1 MNLSRTLCCVICL
14 FGSSAG
20 IAQTS
25 GVVIAQ
31 LPESPAD
38 GKFRVYSDWTVFE
51 HPRYGYELPVPPGV
65 RAVGVPE
72 KATETKFISADGD
85 FTMTAWGGSSPDFP
99 PRVLES
105 QWKEARSHWGTSISY
120 ERKGRSWFVV
130 SGVDRK
136 GTEFYQKFMVHGDQ
150 VATFTLT
157 YPHSRV
163 REFDSWVSTIGERFS
178 IVFDSLNG
186 APEPAPVAA
195 ETRLAATRPSV
206 DREGVVSQPKP
217 IPPSIQLEPPA
228 EKDTPGTADVR
239 NSLPKVD
246 LTPPKKETIDDTS
259 LAGKKPAASHQTMPE
274 KPAPRDNP
282 ILDDLPYGAPVAG
295 KTGFVYSPYG
305 DKKLVDAVD
314 IPRGTKVKC
323 PYSGKVFRVP

>member
-1 MNLSRTLCCVICL
+1 MLCCSICL

-25 GVVIAQ
+25 GGVIAGP
-31 LPESPAD
+31 PESPAD
-38 GKFRVYSDWTVFE
+38 GKFRIYSDWTVFE

-72 KATETKFISADGD
+72 KATETKFVSEDGE

-99 PRVLES
+99 PRIMES
-105 QWKEARSHWGTSISY
+105 QWKEARSHWGRSISY

-157 YPHSRV
+157 YPHSRL
-163 REFDSWVSTIGERFS
+163 REFDSWVSTIGDRFS
-178 IVFDSLNG
+178 IVFDSLG
-186 APEPAPVAA
+186 GPPDPAPVAA
-195 ETRLAATRPSV
+195 ETRLAAGRSSV
-206 DREGVVSQPKP
+206 DREGVVSQTQPV
-217 IPPSIQLEPPA
+217 PPSIQLAPPA
-228 EKDTPGTADVR
+228 EKETPKTAEAR

-246 LTPPKKETIDDTS
+246 LTPPKKETIE
-259 LAGKKPAASHQTMPE
+259 PPHQTAPE
-274 KPAPRDNP
+274 KPAVKDNP
-282 ILDDLPYGAPVAG
+282 IQDDLPYGAPVAG
-295 KTGFVYSPYG
+295 KPGFVYSPYG
-305 DKKLVDAVD
+305 EKKLVDAVD

-323 PYSGKVFRVP
+323 PYTGKIFRVP